1 MFIPLSSSSPIRSV
15 DLSPLN
21 CIITPSGFSISHT
34 LKMSSVVSGS
44 KYTLSYIPTDAE
56 EAVGLQLIIT
66 VSYPSFLSYSHALTL
81 Q

>member
-1 MFIPLSSSSPIRSV
+1 
-15 DLSPLN
+15 
-21 CIITPSGFSISHT
+21 
-34 LKMSSVVSGS
+34 MSSVVSGS

-81 Q
+81 H